1 MNYLLTED
9 EVLYS
14 RFLIFFL
21 SCTNDTKFLAK
32 KEKEFHPGKNKS
44 DGWSIS
50 DALKKPFSS
59 QGREEAKPELSPAQL
74 EQISIEEN
82 LHKFLEEAHP
92 YLNGNYKHYAK
103 YNCSYKSC

>member
-32 KEKEFHPGKNKS
+32 KDKEYQHGKNTS
-44 DGWSIS
+44 ESWSMS
-50 DALKKPFSS
+50 NVLKKPFFS
-59 QGREEAKPELSPAQL
+59 REREVVQQQPTLAQQ

-92 YLNGNYKHYAK
+92 YLNGNFKQYSK
-103 YNCSYKSC
+103 